1 VLVVFEGI
9 DGTGKETVS
18 KKMCKCFS
26 AEHLVYPTYIRLP
39 QLRQYLA
46 GKMAIPAKS
55 LILLF
60 LADILWD
67 QDKIEEDKL
76 IFSCRYAIST
86 AAYGAP
92 GLNYDEVEKIIAAC
106 NPKPADLVLYFD
118 LDPKIAVERA
128 SKKGEIYDSNLAFL
142 SKVRK
147 RYIQLMKQ
155 CYLAKKW
162 IRIDTSLPLEQV
174 VEVVET
180 ILRKEIKK
188 NEENHGGSI
197 PV

>member
-1 VLVVFEGI
+1 MVVFEGI

-18 KKMCKCFS
+18 KKMSECFS
-26 AEHLVYPTYIRLP
+26 AKHFLYPASSRIP

-46 GKMAIPAKS
+46 GKLTIPAKS

-67 QDKIEEDKL
+67 QEKIKENEL

-92 GLNYDEVEKIIAAC
+92 GLDYDEVEKIIAAC
-106 NPKPADLVLYFD
+106 NPIPADLVLYFD

-128 SKKGEIYDSNLAFL
+128 HSKGEIYDSDLAFL
-142 SKVRK
+142 SNVRK

-155 CYLAKKW
+155 CYLAEKW

-174 VEVVET
+174 MEVVENT
-180 ILRKEIKK
+180 LRKEIKQY
-188 NEENHGGSI
+188 EENHGRAISF
-197 PV
+197 